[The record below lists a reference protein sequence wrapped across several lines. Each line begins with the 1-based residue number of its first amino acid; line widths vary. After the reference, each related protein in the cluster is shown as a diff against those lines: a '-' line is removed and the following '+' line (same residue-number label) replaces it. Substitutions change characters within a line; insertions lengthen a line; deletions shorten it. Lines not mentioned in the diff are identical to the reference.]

1 MFTDHL
7 KYKIVNKTTHGTSSG
22 NSCKVRIRDLKRKML
37 VKNTFSGLVLQSMN
51 TEWNR
56 KNEQVP
62 VYFKMLWWNRNIKK
76 LIFSCN
82 GSMNIGFLDIVCMGI
97 VKIQK
102 SHVIRKT
109 RIVQWWCENNATF
122 AINAAIIANSIMPV
136 KSSNNHT

>member
-22 NSCKVRIRDLKRKML
+22 NFCKVRIRDLKRKML
-37 VKNTFSGLVLQSMN
+37 VKNAFSSLVF
-51 TEWNR
+51 T
-56 KNEQVP
+56 
-62 VYFKMLWWNRNIKK
+62 VYEYRMKSQKWASASIFQNVVVKQKYKK

-97 VKIQK
+97 VKIRK

-109 RIVQWWCENNATF
+109 RIVQRWCENNTTF